1 MLSKRTD
8 LAVEARE
15 LWSES
20 AQKQTELE
28 GVEARDKTIEG
39 FQVTTVKI
47 LNAKG
52 EQELG
57 KPIGTYVT
65 IDLNSLIQRED
76 NAFNRGVT
84 ALSSE
89 LSSMLKISK
98 NDTILVVG
106 LGNKEITPDAIGP
119 ETVRHTM
126 VTRHLVEKLP
136 EHFGAMRKVS
146 ALESGVLGTTGIES
160 AELIRAVTEKLK
172 PDCVLVVDALASRNL
187 SRVCSTIQIADTG
200 IVPGSGVGNSRAQIN
215 RETLGVPVIA
225 IGVPTVV
232 DAGTLAADL
241 VEQAG
246 VTDFNRDEFNRL
258 GGSMI
263 VTPKEIDKN
272 ITDISKLLGY
282 GINLALHQDMN
293 IDDINMF
300 LS

>member
-15 LWSES
+15 LWRES

-47 LNAKG
+47 LNEKG
-52 EQELG
+52 EKELG

-76 NAFNRGVT
+76 KAFNRGV
-84 ALSSE
+84 AAVSSE

-136 EHFGAMRKVS
+136 EHFGTMRKVS

-172 PDCVLVVDALASRNL
+172 PDCVVVVDALASRSL

-241 VEQAG
+241 IEQTG